1 MRFSDPRQATGHSS
15 ERQLAYAAKWATE
28 HGLLLDESLSMRD
41 EGLSAYH
48 QRHVKS
54 GALGVFLAAV
64 EEGRI
69 PKGSVLV
76 VEGLDRLS
84 RAEPIQAQ
92 AQLAQIVNAGITV
105 ITASDGKEYSRERL
119 KANPMDLVYSLL
131 VMIRAHEESDTKSKR
146 VLASIRRQCEG
157 WIAGTY
163 RGMIRN
169 GKDPVWLRLVN
180 GKWEQIPE
188 RVAAVR
194 EGLRL
199 YLMGYGATK
208 IIGRLTEQ
216 KLSLTGRGPQALQI
230 YRLVKQRALIG
241 EKELALGAESYQLPG
256 YYPALLTTAEWDG
269 LQLANSG
276 RGRRKAK
283 GPVPHILT
291 GIGITVCGYCGRALV
306 GQNIGTRNRDE
317 LGRIQPGHRRLHCT
331 SNSHGGCSVGGSV
344 SVYPFER
351 ALMQYCSD
359 IVNLQA
365 LYGADRSA
373 GPLAKLTN
381 ARQDLLGVAKKLEK
395 LTDAML
401 ASAEDGVPLTFAK
414 RARELEAEQQRLE
427 STIQEAERDLAA
439 TARTNIQGTDEA
451 WKCLAAGVEA
461 QEYDARLQTRQLVA
475 DTFERIVIYHRGV
488 RPAPSEDKG
497 PMDMMLMAKGGTARM
512 LRIDRKGQLIMA
524 ESLSEPVYGRRPKIG
539 SLKFARIGQTSESS
553 FDGENQPRTIYT
565 TEV

>member
-1 MRFSDPRQATGHSS
+1 MRFSDPRQASGHSS

-28 HGLLLDESLSMRD
+28 HDLLLDESLSMRD

-64 EEGRI
+64 EESRI

-105 ITASDGKEYSRERL
+105 VTASDGKEYSRERL

-157 WIAGTY
+157 WMAGTY
-163 RGMIRN
+163 RGLIRN
-169 GKDPVWLRLVN
+169 GKDPVWLRLVD
-180 GKWEQIPE
+180 GKWEKIPE
-188 RVAAVR
+188 RVAAAR

-208 IIGRLTEQ
+208 IITRLTEQ
-216 KLSLTGRGPQALQI
+216 KLTLTGRGPQALQI

-241 EKELALGAESYQLPG
+241 VKELALGAESYQLPG

-276 RGRRKAK
+276 RGRRRAK

-331 SNSHGGCSVGGSV
+331 SYSHGGCSVGGSV

-351 ALMQYCSD
+351 ALMEYCSD

-373 GPLAKLTN
+373 GPMAKLTK
-381 ARQDLLGVAKKLEK
+381 ARQDMMVVASKLEK

-414 RARELEAEQQRLE
+414 RARELEAEQQRLQRG
-427 STIQEAERDLAA
+427 IQSAERDLAA
-439 TARTNIQGTDEA
+439 TARTDIQGTDEA
-451 WKCLAAGVEA
+451 WKRLAAGVEA

-475 DTFERIVIYHRGV
+475 DTFERIVIYQRGV
-488 RPAPSEDKG
+488 RPTPTEDKG

-524 ESLSEPVYGRRPKIG
+524 ENLSERVVTNKKTP
-539 SLKFARIGQTSESS
+539 
-553 FDGENQPRTIYT
+553 T
-565 TEV
+565 TP

>member
-1 MRFSDPRQATGHSS
+1 MRFSDPRQASGHSS
-15 ERQLAYAAKWATE
+15 ERQSAYAAKWATE

-64 EEGRI
+64 EESRI

-105 ITASDGKEYSRERL
+105 VTASDGKEYSRERL

-157 WIAGTY
+157 WMAGTY
-163 RGMIRN
+163 RGLIRN
-169 GKDPVWLRLVN
+169 GKDPVWLRLVD
-180 GKWEQIPE
+180 GKWEEIPE
-188 RVAAVR
+188 RVAAAR

-208 IIGRLTEQ
+208 IIEHLTEQ

-241 EKELALGAESYQLPG
+241 EKALALGAESYQLPG

-276 RGRRKAK
+276 RGRRRAK

-291 GIGITVCGYCGRALV
+291 GLGITVCGYCGRALV

-331 SNSHGGCSVGGSV
+331 SYSHGGCSVGGSV

-351 ALMQYCSD
+351 ALMDYCSD

-373 GPLAKLTN
+373 GPLSKLTR
-381 ARQDLLGVAKKLEK
+381 ARQDLVVVESKLEK

-414 RARELEAEQQRLE
+414 RARELEAEQQRVQGV
-427 STIQEAERDLAA
+427 IQSAERDLAA
-439 TARTNIQGTDEA
+439 TARTDIQGTDDA
-451 WKCLAAGVEA
+451 WKRLAAGVEA

-475 DTFERIVIYHRGV
+475 DTFERIVIYQRGV
-488 RPAPSEDKG
+488 RATPTEDKG

-524 ESLSEPVYGRRPKIG
+524 ESLSEPMVTNGKCPP
-539 SLKFARIGQTSESS
+539 
-553 FDGENQPRTIYT
+553 PRDK
-565 TEV
+565 

>member
-1 MRFSDPRQATGHSS
+1 MGCSLTGLVYSYTRFSDPRQATGHSS
-15 ERQLAYAAKWATE
+15 ERQAAYAAKWAAE

-69 PKGSVLV
+69 PQGSVLV

-105 ITASDGKEYSRERL
+105 VTASDGKEYSRERL

-157 WIAGTY
+157 WMAGTY
-163 RGMIRN
+163 RGLIRN
-169 GKDPVWLRLVN
+169 GKDPVWLRLVD
-180 GKWEQIPE
+180 GKWEEIPE

-199 YLMGYGATK
+199 YLTGYGATK
-208 IIGRLTEQ
+208 IIERLTEQ

-241 EKELALGAESYQLPG
+241 EKELALGAESFQLPG

-291 GIGITVCGYCGRALV
+291 GLGITVCGYCGRAMV
-306 GQNIGTRNRDE
+306 GQNIGTRNRDAQ
-317 LGRIQPGHRRLHCT
+317 GRIQDGHRRLHCT
-331 SNSHGGCSVGGSV
+331 SYSHGGCQVSGSV
-344 SVYPFER
+344 SVAPFER
-351 ALMQYCSD
+351 ALMAYCSD

-373 GPLAKLTN
+373 GPLAALTH
-381 ARQDLLGVAKKLEK
+381 ARQQLADVATKLER

-401 ASAEDGVPLTFAK
+401 ASSEDGVPLTFAK
-414 RARELEAEQQRLE
+414 RARELETEQQRL
-427 STIQEAERDLAA
+427 QEVVQAAERDLTA
-439 TARTNIQGTDEA
+439 TARTDIKGTDEA
-451 WKCLAAGVEA
+451 WKRLVDGVEA
-461 QEYDARLQTRQLVA
+461 QDYDARLQTRQLVA
-475 DTFERIVIYHRGV
+475 DTFERIVVYHRGV
-488 RPAPSEDKG
+488 RPTPDGDKG
-497 PMDMMLMAKGGTARM
+497 PVDMMLLAKGGTARL
-512 LRIDRKGQLIMA
+512 LRIDRTGKLIMS
-524 ESLSEPVYGRRPKIG
+524 ESLAERVATNEKKPP
-539 SLKFARIGQTSESS
+539 T
-553 FDGENQPRTIYT
+553 P
-565 TEV
+565 

>member
-1 MRFSDPRQATGHSS
+1 MTGLVYSYMRFSDPSQATGHSS
-15 ERQLAYAAKWATE
+15 ERQMAYAAKWAAE
-28 HGLLLDESLSMRD
+28 HGLHLDAALTMRD

-64 EEGRI
+64 EQGRI
-69 PKGSVLV
+69 PQGSVLV

-84 RAEPIQAQ
+84 RAEPILAQ

-105 ITASDGKEYSRERL
+105 VTASDGKEYSRERL

-146 VLASIRRQCEG
+146 VLASIRRNCDG
-157 WIAGTY
+157 WVAGTY
-163 RGMIRN
+163 RGLIRN
-169 GKDPVWLRLVN
+169 GKDPVWLRLVE
-180 GKWEQIPE
+180 GQWQEIPE

-199 YLMGYGATK
+199 YMTGYGASR
-208 IIGRLTEQ
+208 IIERLAEQ
-216 KLSLTGRGPQALQI
+216 GLSLTGRGPQALQI

-241 EKELALGAESYQLPG
+241 EKELTLGSDRYQLQG
-256 YYPALLTTAEWDG
+256 YYPALLSQAEWDG

-291 GIGITVCGYCGRALV
+291 GLGITVCGYCGRAMV
-306 GQNIGTRNRDE
+306 GQNIGTRTRDE
-317 LGRIQPGHRRLHCT
+317 RGRIQDGHRRLHCT
-331 SNSHGGCSVGGSV
+331 SHSHGGCQVSGSV
-344 SVYPFER
+344 SVAPFER
-351 ALMQYCSD
+351 ALMSYCSD

-373 GPLAKLTN
+373 GPLAALAK
-381 ARQDLLGVAKKLEK
+381 ARQDLADVATKLER

-401 ASAEDGVPLTFAK
+401 ASREDGVPATFAK
-414 RARELEAEQQRLE
+414 RARELEAERQRLE
-427 STIQEAERDLAA
+427 TTIQAAERDLAA
-439 TARTNIQGTDEA
+439 TARTDIKGTDEA
-451 WKCLAAGVEA
+451 WRLLVDGVEA
-461 QEYDARLQTRQLVA
+461 QDYDARLQTRQLLA

-488 RPAPSEDKG
+488 RPTPEGEKG
-497 PMDMMLMAKGGTARM
+497 HMDMMLMAKGGTARM
-512 LRIDRKGQLIMA
+512 LRIDRAGQLLMA
-524 ESLSEPVYGRRPKIG
+524 ESLAD
-539 SLKFARIGQTSESS
+539 FASTNEK
-553 FDGENQPRTIYT
+553 NPT
-565 TEV
+565 TP

>member
-1 MRFSDPRQATGHSS
+1 LTGLVYSYMRFSDPRQASGHSS
-15 ERQLAYAAKWATE
+15 DRQAAYAAKWAAE
-28 HGLLLDESLSMRD
+28 HALILDESLSMRD

-69 PKGSVLV
+69 PQGSVLV

-92 AQLAQIVNAGITV
+92 AQLAHIVNAGITV
-105 ITASDGKEYSRERL
+105 VTASDGKEYSRERL

-157 WIAGTY
+157 WLAGTY
-163 RGMIRN
+163 RGLIRN
-169 GKDPVWLRLVN
+169 GKDPVWLRLVD
-180 GKWEQIPE
+180 GKWEEIPE
-188 RVAAVR
+188 RVAAAR

-208 IIGRLTEQ
+208 IIERLTEQ
-216 KLSLTGRGPQALQI
+216 NLSLTGRGPQALQI
-230 YRLVKQRALIG
+230 YRLIKQRALIG
-241 EKELALGAESYQLPG
+241 DKELTLGSESYQLPG
-256 YYPALLTTAEWDG
+256 YYPALLTKAEWDG

-317 LGRIQPGHRRLHCT
+317 LGRIQNGHRRLHCT
-331 SNSHGGCSVGGSV
+331 SYSHGGCSVGGSV

-351 ALMQYCSD
+351 ALMEYCSD

-373 GPLAKLTN
+373 GPLAKLTK
-381 ARQDLLGVAKKLEK
+381 ARQDLVDVDNKLEK

-414 RARELEAEQQRLE
+414 RARELEAEQQRLQALV
-427 STIQEAERDLAA
+427 QEAERDLAA
-439 TARTNIQGTDEA
+439 TARTDIQGTDAA
-451 WKCLAAGVEA
+451 WKRLAAGVEA
-461 QEYDARLQTRQLVA
+461 QDYDARLQTRQLVA
-475 DTFERIVIYHRGV
+475 DTFERIVIYQRGV
-488 RPAPSEDKG
+488 RPTEDKG
-497 PMDMMLMAKGGTARM
+497 PMDMMLLAKGGTARL
-512 LRIDRKGQLIMA
+512 LRIGRDGQLILA
-524 ESLSEPVYGRRPKIG
+524 ESLEQP
-539 SLKFARIGQTSESS
+539 TS
-553 FDGENQPRTIYT
+553 
-565 TEV
+565 

>member
-1 MRFSDPRQATGHSS
+1 MRFSDPRQASGHSS
-15 ERQLAYAAKWATE
+15 ERQMAYAAQWAAE
-28 HGLLLDESLSMRD
+28 HGLLLDETLSLRD

-48 QRHVKS
+48 QRHIKS
-54 GALGVFLAAV
+54 GALGVFLVAV
-64 EEGRI
+64 EQGRI
-69 PKGSVLV
+69 PTGSVLV

-105 ITASDGKEYSRERL
+105 VTASDGKKYSREHL

-146 VLASIRRQCEG
+146 VLASIRKQCEG
-157 WIAGTY
+157 WIAGTN
-163 RGMIRN
+163 RALIRN
-169 GKDPVWLRLVN
+169 GKDPVWLRLVD
-180 GKWEQIPE
+180 GQWQEIPE

-208 IIGRLTEQ
+208 IIERLTEQ
-216 KLSLTGRGPQALQI
+216 RLSLTGRGPQSLQI

-241 EKELALGAESYQLPG
+241 EKEMALGTDTYRIPG

-276 RGRRKAK
+276 RGRRRAK

-306 GQNIGTRNRDE
+306 GQNIGTRNRDK

-331 SNSHGGCSVGGSV
+331 SYSHGGCSVGGSV

-351 ALMQYCSD
+351 ALMEYCSD

-373 GPLAKLTN
+373 GPMAKLTK
-381 ARQDLLGVAKKLEK
+381 ARQDLVDVASKLEK

-401 ASAEDGVPLTFAK
+401 ASAGDGVPLTFAK

-427 STIQEAERDLAA
+427 ATIQEAERDLAA
-439 TARTNIQGTDEA
+439 TARTDIQGTDEA
-451 WKCLAAGVEA
+451 WKRLAAGVEA
-461 QEYDARLQTRQLVA
+461 QEYEARLQTRQLVA
-475 DTFERIVIYHRGV
+475 DTFERIVIYQRGV
-488 RPAPSEDKG
+488 RPTPTEDKG

-524 ESLSEPVYGRRPKIG
+524 ESLSEPVMITNGKMP
-539 SLKFARIGQTSESS
+539 
-553 FDGENQPRTIYT
+553 T
-565 TEV
+565 TP

>member
-1 MRFSDPRQATGHSS
+1 MSGLVYSYMRFSDPRQASGHSS
-15 ERQLAYAAKWATE
+15 ERQMAYAARWAAE
-28 HGLLLDESLSMRD
+28 HGLRLDESLSLRD

-48 QRHVKS
+48 QHHVKS

-64 EEGRI
+64 EQGRI
-69 PKGSVLV
+69 PPGSVLV

-105 ITASDGKEYSRERL
+105 VTASDGKTYSREHL

-157 WIAGTY
+157 WLAGTY
-163 RGMIRN
+163 QGLIRN
-169 GKDPVWLRLVN
+169 GKDPVWLRLVD
-180 GKWEQIPE
+180 GQWQEIPE
-188 RVAAVR
+188 RVAAAR

-199 YLMGYGATK
+199 YLRGYGASK
-208 IIGRLTEQ
+208 IIERLTEQ
-216 KLSLTGRGPQALQI
+216 GLSLTGRGPQALQI

-241 EKELALGAESYQLPG
+241 EKEIGLAGEQYRLPG
-256 YYPALLTTAEWDG
+256 YYPALLTAAEWDE
-269 LQLANSG
+269 LQQATGG

-291 GIGITVCGYCGRALV
+291 GLGITLCGYCGRAMV

-317 LGRIQPGHRRLHCT
+317 LGRIQDGHRRLHCT
-331 SNSHGGCSVGGSV
+331 SNSHGGCEVSGSV
-344 SVYPFER
+344 SVAPFER
-351 ALMQYCSD
+351 ALMAYCSD

-365 LYGADRSA
+365 LYGADRASA
-373 GPLAKLTN
+373 PRAALAK
-381 ARQDLLGVAKKLEK
+381 ARQQLAEVTSKLER

-401 ASAEDGVPLTFAK
+401 ASTEDGVPLTFAK

-427 STIQEAERDLAA
+427 AAITAAERELAA
-439 TARTNIQGTDEA
+439 TARSDIQGAGEA
-451 WKCLAAGVEA
+451 WRQLAAGVEA
-461 QEYDARLQTRQLVA
+461 QDYDTRLQTRQLVA

-488 RPAPSEDKG
+488 RPAPDAEKG
-497 PMDMMLMAKGGTARM
+497 PMDMMLLAKGGTARV
-512 LRIDRKGQLIMA
+512 LRIDRTGRLIAA
-524 ESLSEPVYGRRPKIG
+524 ENL
-539 SLKFARIGQTSESS
+539 ESIA
-553 FDGENQPRTIYT
+553 EA
-565 TEV
+565 

>member
-1 MRFSDPRQATGHSS
+1 MGCSLTGLVYSYMRFSDPRQATGHSS

-105 ITASDGKEYSRERL
+105 VTASDGKEYSRERL

-188 RVAAVR
+188 RVAAVH
-194 EGLRL
+194 ESLRL

-216 KLSLTGRGPQALQI
+216 KLSLTGRGPQTLQI

-241 EKELALGAESYQLPG
+241 EKELALGAESYRLPG

-331 SNSHGGCSVGGSV
+331 SYSHGGCSVGGSV

-351 ALMQYCSD
+351 ALMEYCSD

-381 ARQDLLGVAKKLEK
+381 ARQDLVDVANKLEK

-414 RARELEAEQQRLE
+414 RARELEAEQQRIE

-488 RPAPSEDKG
+488 RPTPSEDKG
-497 PMDMMLMAKGGTARM
+497 PMDMMLMAKGGTSRM

-524 ESLSEPVYGRRPKIG
+524 ESLSEPVVTNEKT
-539 SLKFARIGQTSESS
+539 FT
-553 FDGENQPRTIYT
+553 N
-565 TEV
+565 

>member
-1 MRFSDPRQATGHSS
+1 MRFSDPRQASGHSS
-15 ERQLAYAAKWATE
+15 ERQAAYAAKWAAE
-28 HGLLLDESLSMRD
+28 HGLHLDESLSLRD

-54 GALGVFLAAV
+54 GALGVFLVAV
-64 EEGRI
+64 EQGRI
-69 PKGSVLV
+69 PQGSVLV

-105 ITASDGKEYSRERL
+105 VTASDGKTYSREHL

-146 VLASIRRQCEG
+146 VLASIRRQCTG

-163 RGMIRN
+163 RGLIRN
-169 GKDPVWLRLVN
+169 GKDPVWIRLVD
-180 GKWEQIPE
+180 GQWELIPE

-199 YLMGYGATK
+199 YLTGYGATK
-208 IIGRLTEQ
+208 IIERLTEQ
-216 KLSLTGRGPQALQI
+216 ELSLTGRGPQALQI
-230 YRLVKQRALIG
+230 YRLVNQRALIG
-241 EKELALGAESYQLPG
+241 EKELTLGQEKFQLPG
-256 YYPALLTTAEWDG
+256 YYPALLTQAEWDA

-291 GIGITVCGYCGRALV
+291 GLGITVCGYCGRAMV
-306 GQNIGTRNRDE
+306 GQNIGTRNRDAQ
-317 LGRIQPGHRRLHCT
+317 GRIQDGHRRLHCT
-331 SNSHGGCSVGGSV
+331 STSHGGCNVSGSV
-344 SVYPFER
+344 SVAPFER
-351 ALMQYCSD
+351 GLMAYCSD

-373 GPLAKLTN
+373 GPQAALAN
-381 ARQDLLGVAKKLEK
+381 ARRQQVDVSTKLER

-414 RARELEAEQQRLE
+414 RARELETELQKLDAA
-427 STIQEAERDLAA
+427 IQAAERDLAA
-439 TARTNIQGTDEA
+439 TARTDIRGADAA
-451 WKCLAAGVEA
+451 WKELVDGVEA
-461 QEYDARLQTRQLVA
+461 QDYDARLRTRQLVA

-488 RPAPSEDKG
+488 RPTPAEDKG
-497 PMDMMLMAKGGTARM
+497 PVDMMLMAKGGTARM
-512 LRIDRKGQLIMA
+512 LRMDRKGLLIMA
-524 ESLSEPVYGRRPKIG
+524 ESLSEPVATNVNKP
-539 SLKFARIGQTSESS
+539 AT
-553 FDGENQPRTIYT
+553 P
-565 TEV
+565 

>member
-1 MRFSDPRQATGHSS
+1 MTGLVYSYTRFSDPRQAGGHSS
-15 ERQLAYAAKWATE
+15 ERQMAYAAKWAAE
-28 HGLLLDESLSMRD
+28 HGLMLDDKLSLRD

-54 GALGVFLAAV
+54 GALGVFLVAV

-69 PKGSVLV
+69 PQGSVLV

-105 ITASDGKEYSRERL
+105 VTASDGKKYSREHL

-146 VLASIRRQCEG
+146 VTAAIRKQCEG

-163 RGMIRN
+163 RGLIRN
-169 GKDPVWLRLVN
+169 GKDPVWLSLVD
-180 GKWEQIPE
+180 GVWQEIPE

-194 EGLRL
+194 ESLRL

-208 IIGRLTEQ
+208 IIERLMEQ
-216 KLSLTGRGPQALQI
+216 QLSLSGGGPQSLQI

-241 EKELALGAESYQLPG
+241 EKELTIGAEAYQLPG
-256 YYPALLTTAEWDG
+256 YYPPLLSQAEWDN

-291 GIGITVCGYCGRALV
+291 GLGITVCGYCGRALV

-331 SNSHGGCSVGGSV
+331 SYSLGGCSVGGSV

-351 ALMQYCSD
+351 ALMDYCSD

-373 GPLAKLTN
+373 GPMAKLAK
-381 ARQDLLGVAKKLEK
+381 ARKELADAASKLEK

-401 ASAEDGVPLTFAK
+401 ASAEDGVPMTFAK
-414 RARELEAEQQRLE
+414 RARELEAEQTALQA
-427 STIQEAERDLAA
+427 IVQEAERDLTAA
-439 TARTNIQGTDEA
+439 ARTDIEGTDEA
-451 WKCLAAGVEA
+451 WKRLSAGVEA
-461 QEYDARLQTRQLVA
+461 QDYEARLQTRQLVA
-475 DTFERIVIYHRGV
+475 DTFERIVIYQRGV
-488 RPAPSEDKG
+488 RPTKDKG
-497 PMDMMLMAKGGTARM
+497 AMDMMLLAKGGTARL
-512 LRIDRKGQLIMA
+512 LRIDRQGRLIA
-524 ESLSEPVYGRRPKIG
+524 SESLSGV
-539 SLKFARIGQTSESS
+539 
-553 FDGENQPRTIYT
+553 
-565 TEV
+565 